1 MILPKNRMI
10 ERIKLS
16 ARFSDGGGEGPI
28 TLKNK
33 LTDIL
38 IRIKE
43 RSLFDACLRVN
54 DMKILIPSDFILSSE
69 ILLPPTPG
77 ESILNQK
84 FFQF

>member
-16 ARFSDGGGEGPI
+16 SRLSDGGGGGPI

-54 DMKILIPSDFILSSE
+54 DMKILIPPHFILSSE